1 MRRGGL
7 KVRLLVTLLV
17 LIVSLQLATSYV
29 VLERTRDEGEARAE
43 AALASGGRV
52 FSRLLRDRE
61 RQLLSNVGVL
71 VQDFGLRRAVATGDR
86 PTVES
91 ALENHASRIRADFA
105 FYIDLE
111 GRIQA
116 KVPTSAD
123 LDSTE
128 ASFAELF
135 GRAEADGRASGIGLV
150 DEVTHQI
157 VLAPVKAPRT
167 IGWIGMG
174 FELDVALASEL
185 RDLTGLEVSF
195 WSRSGPQD
203 DPELASTLPTSER
216 AALAEALQSGMLS
229 SALDGPVLLSDAG
242 WITLLRPIGVDSGEH
257 VGAVLQTSYAD
268 AMASFEEQRT
278 ELISFFAVGLAM
290 ALMAALW
297 IAGRVTGPVA
307 ALARAAGAISSGD
320 LHANVAVVDSGDE
333 IGELARSFR
342 LMQQAVAEREQ
353 RIVHEGLHDRLT
365 GLPNR
370 QAIELALAERFETGD
385 AFAVAIL
392 DIKRLKDVNGNLG
405 AGVGDAL
412 LVSTAARLRESPSVD
427 WVGRLGGDEFL
438 VMLED
443 ADETRLIAVISD
455 LASRLEEAREIR
467 GMQVSVG
474 FASGIARVPA
484 DAEDSE
490 SLMRRAEIA
499 LGVAKTSPDGV
510 ACYASGLE
518 EAHQRRIGI
527 LIELEKAL
535 DEGGLELHYQPKV
548 DCHTGRAIG
557 AEALI
562 RWTHPRMG
570 RMNPEEFIGI
580 AEQTGFIG
588 RISEWVLEAA
598 ARQVF
603 RWSSQGIDL
612 RVSINLSA
620 ADLSDD
626 TLPLRIRDVLA
637 RTGASASLLDIEVTE
652 SAVMENPD
660 RAAQLLASIRE
671 QGVSVAIDDF
681 GTGHSS
687 LAQLKTLP
695 SDELKIDQAFVRNLR
710 AGTPDEVIVRTTIEL
725 AHCLGLKVVAEGVED
740 RIAWDILV
748 RHGCDIAQGYWMGRP
763 MPASEL
769 GVWLDRFEK
778 DGLDV

>member
-105 FYIDLE
+105 FYIDLD
-111 GRIQA
+111 GHLQA
-116 KVPTSAD
+116 QVPSAAA

-135 GRAEADGRASGIGLV
+135 SRASVESRASGIGLV
-150 DEVTHQI
+150 DEIPHQI
-157 VLAPVKAPRT
+157 VLAPVKAPKT

-195 WSRSGPQD
+195 WSRSRPED
-203 DPELASTLPTSER
+203 EPELASTLPADER
-216 AALAEALQSGMLS
+216 ATLARALQSGAFS
-229 SALDGPVLLSDAG
+229 SSSEGPFLLPASG
-242 WITLLRPIGVDSGEH
+242 WITLLLPIGVGSGEH
-257 VGAVLQTSYAD
+257 VGAVLQTSYD
-268 AMASFEEQRT
+268 EAMASFEEQRK

-290 ALMAALW
+290 ALLAALW
-297 IAGRVTGPVA
+297 IAGRVTGPVT

-365 GLPNR
+365 ALPNR
-370 QAIELALAERFETGD
+370 QATELALARRLETGE

-412 LVSTAARLRESPSVD
+412 LVSTASRLRDSPSVS

-438 VMLED
+438 VMIDD
-443 ADETRLIAVISD
+443 ADEAELVDAVSV
-455 LASRLEEAREIR
+455 LASRLEQARLIR

-474 FASGIARVPA
+474 FAAGIARVPT
-484 DAEDSE
+484 DAEDTE

-499 LGVAKTSPDGV
+499 LGVAKTSPNGV

-535 DEGGLELHYQPKV
+535 DEGALELHYQPKI
-548 DCHTGRAIG
+548 DCRTGRATG
-557 AEALI
+557 VEALI

-588 RISEWVLEAA
+588 RISEWVFEAA
-598 ARQVF
+598 ADQAS

-620 ADLSDD
+620 ADLADD
-626 TLPLRIRDVLA
+626 SLPLRIREVLA
-637 RTGASASLLDIEVTE
+637 RTGVSASLLDIEVTE
-652 SAVMENPD
+652 SAVMENPH
-660 RAAQLLASIRE
+660 RAAQLLACIRE
-671 QGVSVAIDDF
+671 QGVSVSIDDF

-710 AGTPDEVIVRTTIEL
+710 EGTPDEVIVRTTIEL
-725 AHCLGLKVVAEGVED
+725 AHSLGLKVVAEGVED

-763 MPASEL
+763 MPAAEL

-778 DGLDV
+778 EGLHG